1 MVTVLL
7 QRFPMYSD
15 KKDTLYRGIR
25 VISDFLREHWVMVYG
40 FFMFGLGCAYGSWK
54 AKRKEP

>member
-1 MVTVLL
+1 MQGNPAPQPYNQL
-7 QRFPMYSD
+7 
-15 KKDTLYRGIR
+15 DTLYRGIMM
-25 VISDFLREHWVMVYG
+25 ISDFLREHWVMVFG